1 MPVAIY
7 ALSIGA
13 FAICTT
19 EFVIVGLLLEISRD
33 LHVSTS
39 SAGLLIT
46 GYALGVVLGA
56 PLLMPFLGRLPRKS
70 ALFALSAL
78 FVLGNIACAVAPNY
92 ESLMAARLVTAF
104 VQANF
109 FGVGSIIAMKLAPP
123 GREAS
128 AIATMFLG
136 VTLANVVGAPAGTAF
151 GQAFGWRLTFVAVAA
166 VGVVAGLSTAVF
178 VPRLAEEAPQNLR
191 REIGVLFQGN
201 VLRAML
207 ITVLGFGGI
216 FTVFTYVAPLLTEV
230 SHLPAATV
238 PGVIVLFGIGMLIGN
253 PIGGRLADR
262 SLSFAV
268 RTSLLSLAL
277 ALLVLE
283 FSLGSSYTMIAAIF
297 VFGIAG
303 FTTLTPLQMHVLD
316 EAKQA
321 PNLASA
327 VNIGAF
333 NLGNAVG
340 AWLGGVTIDSSL
352 GLASVPLIGALM
364 TLCGLAL
371 SIVPSKLRLETA
383 LDAEVEA
390 DHGRD

>member
-1 MPVAIY
+1 
-7 ALSIGA
+7 
-13 FAICTT
+13 
-19 EFVIVGLLLEISRD
+19 
-33 LHVSTS
+33 
-39 SAGLLIT
+39 
-46 GYALGVVLGA
+46 
-56 PLLMPFLGRLPRKS
+56 MPFLGRLPRKT
-70 ALFALSAL
+70 ALIALSAL
-78 FVLGNIACAVAPNY
+78 FVLGNIACAIAPNY
-92 ESLMAARLVTAF
+92 ETLMAARLVTAF

-136 VTLANVVGAPAGTAF
+136 VTLANVIGAPAGTAF
-151 GQAFGWRLTFVAVAA
+151 GQAYGWRLTFVAVAA
-166 VGVVAGLSTAVF
+166 VGVLAGLSTALF
-178 VPRLAEEAPQNLR
+178 VPRLKEEAPQNLR
-191 REIGVLFQGN
+191 REISVLFQGN

-230 SHLPAATV
+230 SGLPAAAV
-238 PGVIVLFGIGMLIGN
+238 PGVIVLFGVGMLIGN

-268 RTSLLSLAL
+268 RTSLLAL
-277 ALLVLE
+277 VVALLVLE
-283 FSLGSSYTMIAAIF
+283 FALRWPYATVAAIF

-303 FTTLTPLQMHVLD
+303 FTTLTPLQMHVLE

-340 AWLGGVTIDSSL
+340 AWLGGVTIDSSF
-352 GLASVPLIGALM
+352 GLTAVPLVGALM
-364 TLCGLAL
+364 TLCGLVITVIPRGL
-371 SIVPSKLRLETA
+371 HLEAPLAQPETK
-383 LDAEVEA
+383 VET

>member
-383 LDAEVEA
+383 LDAEIEA

>member
-1 MPVAIY
+1 
-7 ALSIGA
+7 
-13 FAICTT
+13 
-19 EFVIVGLLLEISRD
+19 
-33 LHVSTS
+33 
-39 SAGLLIT
+39 
-46 GYALGVVLGA
+46 
-56 PLLMPFLGRLPRKS
+56 
-70 ALFALSAL
+70 
-78 FVLGNIACAVAPNY
+78 
-92 ESLMAARLVTAF
+92 
-104 VQANF
+104 
-109 FGVGSIIAMKLAPP
+109 
-123 GREAS
+123 
-128 AIATMFLG
+128 
-136 VTLANVVGAPAGTAF
+136 
-151 GQAFGWRLTFVAVAA
+151 
-166 VGVVAGLSTAVF
+166 
-178 VPRLAEEAPQNLR
+178 
-191 REIGVLFQGN
+191 
-201 VLRAML
+201 ML